1 MIGLTSE
8 RINFLIY
15 SVKYMTTLSGNKI
28 FNEGSKN
35 LKLFQS

>member
-8 RINFLIY
+8 CINYLIF
-15 SVKYMTTLSGNKI
+15 SVKYMTILSGNKI

-35 LKLFQS
+35 LLLF